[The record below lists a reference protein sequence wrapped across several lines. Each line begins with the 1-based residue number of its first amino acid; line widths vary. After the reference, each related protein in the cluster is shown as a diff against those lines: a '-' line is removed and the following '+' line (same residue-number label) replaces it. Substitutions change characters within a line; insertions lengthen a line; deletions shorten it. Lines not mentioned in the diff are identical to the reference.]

1 MKLFQS
7 KKTKIAL
14 AAELIMPWLVL
25 IGSIPAV
32 FYWQK
37 SYEEWRIE
45 YNGEA
50 YLWTSEIFDLFF
62 KIAMITG
69 AVVIALEVII
79 SLVSLVLMIISIT
92 KRTKCVT
99 YTMLVLFLC
108 AALCILVTGM
118 LMFLTLVFTYGMG
131 V

>member
-25 IGSIPAV
+25 AGGIPAV
-32 FYWQK
+32 YYWQM

-45 YNGEA
+45 YNSEA
-50 YLWTSEIFDLFF
+50 YLRTSEMFGLFF

-69 AVVIALEVII
+69 AVVITLEVII

-92 KRTKCVT
+92 KKTKCVT

-108 AALCILVTGM
+108 AALCVSGTGI